1 MLDSSWKGRSNNGAN
16 NMTLRKTSKKEVAAQ
31 AATEKELAEKEKQ
44 SARNA
49 SMFLGDSGLNA
60 MLTMKAIQP
69 ETDFLELFKLCNSK
83 TEKTLAGST
92 EKIESMLMNQ
102 AYTLECL
109 FHKMASK
116 AARADYIPNMQT
128 YFDIAMKAQKQ
139 CRQTL
144 SALVDI
150 KHPRR
155 AMFVKQQ
162 NNAINQQ
169 IKNGSDPENFQEK
182 PANELLTEVQYETVD
197 TRGTLKASRADKE
210 LEAVGKVQRS

>member
-1 MLDSSWKGRSNNGAN
+1 MAAK
-16 NMTLRKTSKKEVAAQ
+16 KPSKKELAKQTLAA
-31 AATEKELAEKEKQ
+31 KELAEKEQQ

-49 SMFLGDSGLNA
+49 AWVLSDSRVNA
-60 MLTMKAIQP
+60 MMTMHTIQP
-69 ETDFLELFKLCNSK
+69 ETDFVELFKLYKPK
-83 TEKTLAGST
+83 TEKIFAGST

-109 FHKMASK
+109 FHKMAS
-116 AARADYIPNMQT
+116 RAMHAEYIPNMQI
-128 YFDIAMKAQKQ
+128 YLDIAMKAQKQ

-155 AMFVKQQ
+155 ATFVKQQ

-169 IKNGSDPENFQEK
+169 INNGADSENFQK
-182 PANELLTEVQYETVD
+182 PANELLTEVKYETVD
-197 TRGTLKASRADKE
+197 TRGTFKASRADKE
-210 LEAVGKVQRS
+210 LAAVEKIDRSKD

>member
-1 MLDSSWKGRSNNGAN
+1 MSPK
-16 NMTLRKTSKKEVAAQ
+16 KPSKKELAAQ
-31 AATEKELAEKEKQ
+31 AAAEKELAEKEKQ

-49 SMFLGDSGLNA
+49 AMFLGDSGLNA
-60 MLTMKAIQP
+60 MLTMNALQP
-69 ETDFLELFKLCNSK
+69 ETDFLELFKLCNAK

-92 EKIESMLMNQ
+92 EKIESMLIHQ

-116 AARADYIPNMQT
+116 AASADYIPNIQI

-155 AMFVKQQ
+155 ATFVKQQ

-169 IKNGSDPENFQEK
+169 INNGSDSENFQEK
-182 PANELLTEVQYETVD
+182 PAKELLTEVKHERVD
-197 TRGTLKASRADKE
+197 TRGTLKTGRADKE
-210 LEAVGKVQRS
+210 LEALGEVHRG

>member
-1 MLDSSWKGRSNNGAN
+1 MSPKKSS
-16 NMTLRKTSKKEVAAQ
+16 KTELAEQ
-31 AATEKELAEKEKQ
+31 AAATKELAEKKQ

-49 SMFLGDSGLNA
+49 SMFLSDSRLNA
-60 MLTMKAIQP
+60 MLTMNAIQP
-69 ETDFLELFKLCNSK
+69 ETDFMELFNLCNSK
-83 TEKTLAGST
+83 TENIFAGST

-109 FHKMASK
+109 FHKMTCK
-116 AARADYIPNMQT
+116 AMKAEYIPNMQA
-128 YFDIAMKAQKQ
+128 YLDIAMKAQKQ

-155 AMFVKQQ
+155 ATFVKQQ

-169 IKNGSDPENFQEK
+169 INNSAEPENFQEK
-182 PANELLTEVQYETVD
+182 PANELLTEVKHETVD
-197 TRGTLKASRADKE
+197 TRRTFKTSRADKE
-210 LEAVGKVQRS
+210 LATVEKIDRSKD

>member
-1 MLDSSWKGRSNNGAN
+1 MSPKKSS
-16 NMTLRKTSKKEVAAQ
+16 KTELAEQ
-31 AATEKELAEKEKQ
+31 AAATKELAEKKQ

-49 SMFLGDSGLNA
+49 SMFLSDSRLNA
-60 MLTMKAIQP
+60 MLTMNAIQP
-69 ETDFLELFKLCNSK
+69 ETDFMELFNLCNSK
-83 TEKTLAGST
+83 TEKMFVGST

-109 FHKMASK
+109 FHKMTCK
-116 AARADYIPNMQT
+116 AMKAEYIPNMQA
-128 YFDIAMKAQKQ
+128 YLDIAMKAQKQ

-155 AMFVKQQ
+155 ATFVKQQ

-169 IKNGSDPENFQEK
+169 INNSAEPENFQEK
-182 PANELLTEVQYETVD
+182 PANELLTEVKHETVD
-197 TRGTLKASRADKE
+197 TRRTFKTSRADKE
-210 LEAVGKVQRS
+210 LATVEKIDRSKD

>member
-1 MLDSSWKGRSNNGAN
+1 MSAK
-16 NMTLRKTSKKEVAAQ
+16 KPSKKELAAQ
-31 AATEKELAEKEKQ
+31 ATVAEELAEKEKQ

-49 SMFLGDSGLNA
+49 SMVLSDSRFNA
-60 MLTMKAIQP
+60 MLTMHSIHP
-69 ETDFLELFKLCNSK
+69 ETDFNELFNSYKPK
-83 TEKTLAGST
+83 TEKILAGST

-109 FHKMASK
+109 FHKMTC
-116 AARADYIPNMQT
+116 RAMRAEYIPNMQT
-128 YFDIAMKAQKQ
+128 YLDMAMKAQKQ

-169 IKNGSDPENFQEK
+169 INNGTDSENFQK
-182 PANELLTEVQYETVD
+182 KSAKELLTEVKHEAVD
-197 TRGTLKASRADKE
+197 TRGTLKASRDDKG
-210 LEAVGKVQRS
+210 LETVGKVHGSKDRRGQGY